1 MLIIDPEVNCAHIY
15 TEDYASSIKGDP
27 DEVCKELASR
37 LFAYDRDGVMV
48 QIYEPTIVK
57 SGVGNYYIDLLN
69 SMGVTVKTIS
79 PKHIGVFLPK
89 LTWQI
94 PKHII

>member
-1 MLIIDPEVNCAHIY
+1 MLIIDPEVDCARIY
-15 TEDYASSIKGDP
+15 TEEYATNIYGKP
-27 DEVCKELASR
+27 NEVCRDIASR

-57 SGVGNYYIDLLN
+57 GGVGDHYINLLN
-69 SMGVTVKTIS
+69 SMGVTVKTIT

-89 LTWQI
+89 LT
-94 PKHII
+94 